1 METSINGRLKQW
13 IGEVNMTTN
22 AFANSIK
29 KSFTAVDSVVK
40 GKTKP
45 GFDML
50 EAIFEQYPDLNPE
63 WLMLGQG
70 EMKRGTASVPSERG
84 GEALEAELR
93 ERINLQTAMI
103 SDLRYTVEL
112 QKRLLEGK
120 KPEGAIERPLWPE
133 ECIEIGASAML
144 A

>member
-1 METSINGRLKQW
+1 MSKTS
-13 IGEVNMTTN
+13 GERFKALLEDLGLSNN
-22 AFANSIK
+22 AFAK
-29 KSFTAVDSVVK
+29 KIGVSSTVINGITNEVH
-40 GKTKP
+40 KP
-45 GFDML
+45 GPKVL
-50 EAIFEQYPDLNPE
+50 EAVFDQYPDINPE
-63 WLMLGQG
+63 WLIMGKG

-84 GEALEAELR
+84 GEALESELR

-120 KPEGAIERPLWPE
+120 KLEGAIEKPLWPE
-133 ECIEIGASAML
+133 ELIEIGPSAML